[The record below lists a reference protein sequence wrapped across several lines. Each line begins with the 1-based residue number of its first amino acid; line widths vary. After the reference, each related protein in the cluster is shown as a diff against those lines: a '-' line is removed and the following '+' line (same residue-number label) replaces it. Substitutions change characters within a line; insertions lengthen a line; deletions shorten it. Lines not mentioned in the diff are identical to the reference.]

1 MEEGIEPKNTLV
13 PLNSNA
19 KSPSKSGSEESKH
32 RPTTNNHQS
41 TSHTDMTTLLNTA
54 PELILFCRKVYDFR
68 QKRIMKNPS

>member
-13 PLNSNA
+13 PLSSNTNSQE
-19 KSPSKSGSEESKH
+19 SGSEQPKQQT
-32 RPTTNNHQS
+32 TTNQI
-41 TSHTDMTTLLNTA
+41 SHTDMTTLLNTS

>member
-13 PLNSNA
+13 PLSSMTNSQE
-19 KSPSKSGSEESKH
+19 SGSEQPKQQT
-32 RPTTNNHQS
+32 TTNQI
-41 TSHTDMTTLLNTA
+41 SHTDMTTLLNTS